1 MTVNIEIY
9 FNHIK
14 KTNEISIDTRI
25 EMAAEEVEQPDW
37 LPDVSFL
44 ILTFCRLNLFFPN
57 N

>member
-37 LPDVSFL
+37 LPDVSLL
-44 ILTFCRLNLFFPN
+44 ILFFYKFNLFYSK
-57 N
+57 